1 MTATLSRQTTKA
13 TKEPFVVFAETIS
26 ANYARMSQLELY
38 EIGLET
44 ELWDTYLAAFPAG
57 TNNVFR
63 TQTSHDCRYCRSFV
77 KGLGHIVNVVNN
89 QVITVW
95 DNCDHLAEPYAT
107 VARQL
112 AATVRS
118 KPVIKVFRSVEP
130 SYGRL
135 PNTDAHNP
143 LITWTHFYGVVGSK
157 HLTNGAYLNDS
168 YESLSKGLAEF
179 TVEILTEVID
189 VIEDCNGIYRGL
201 EFLNK
206 LKAYLKLAQDYTTTP
221 NKNLFVWENVGSKV
235 ARLRSE
241 VIGTLLADLAKGVDL
256 DQAIRLFGSK
266 MAPGVYKHPTAIATP
281 KMVDAALKTLR
292 DEDLESAI
300 ERRHARLSDL
310 SVADVLWVNNDASV
324 KMQDPLRA
332 MLLGETKRVT
342 KVKTTD
348 TLTIQQLLELR
359 PTKLELL
366 LKAEHLSRFVSL
378 TAAVHPEVN
387 PLFKWNNHF
396 GWSYDGNTTDS
407 LTQRVSK
414 AGGNIAAALRCSLG
428 WYNTDDLDL
437 HCNGPDGHI
446 YYNYKEGILDV
457 DMNVNNP
464 VRDAVENL
472 SWSAPKDGAYNISVQ
487 NWNKREPTD
496 VGFELEL
503 ATPDGRILK
512 YTHPRGLN
520 QQEKVQVLSWVVL
533 KGQVTDIKTYP
544 GVVVGEEKVID
555 KWGVKTNTPT
565 PVDTVL
571 LSPNHWENS
580 NKEGN
585 LHWFFILKDCL
596 NPDPTRG
603 IYNEFLRSSL
613 KKHRKVFEILA
624 SKTKC
629 PYSDQQLS
637 GVGFSATQKASV
649 QVLAD
654 SRPYEIQFS

>member
-1 MTATLSRQTTKA
+1 MTATLSRQTART

-38 EIGLET
+38 EVGLDT

-77 KGLGHIVNVVNN
+77 KGLGHVVNVVNN
-89 QVITVW
+89 HIITVW
-95 DNCDHLAEPYAT
+95 DGCDHLAEPYAT

-112 AATVRS
+112 AAAVKS
-118 KPVIKVFRSVEP
+118 KLITKAFYSQEP

-143 LITWTHFYGVVGSK
+143 QITWTHFYGVVASK
-157 HLTNGAYLNDS
+157 HRTHTHLNDS
-168 YESLSKGLAEF
+168 HESLSKGLAEF
-179 TVEILTEVID
+179 TTEILTQVID
-189 VIEDCNGIYRGL
+189 VIETCNGIYRGQ
-201 EFLNK
+201 EFLDK
-206 LKAYLKLAQDYTTTP
+206 LKAYLKLAEGYATTDR
-221 NKNLFVWENVGSKV
+221 KDLFVWENAGSKV

-241 VIGTLLADLAKGVDL
+241 VIGTLLSDLAKGVDL
-256 DQAIRLFGSK
+256 DQAIRSFGSK
-266 MAPGVYKHPTAIATP
+266 MAPGTYKHPTSIATP
-281 KMVDAALKTLR
+281 KMIDAALKTLR

-332 MLLGETKRVT
+332 LLLSETKKAT
-342 KVKTTD
+342 QVKTTS
-348 TLTIQQLLELR
+348 TLTIKQLLELR
-359 PTKLELL
+359 PSKLELL
-366 LKAEHLSRFVSL
+366 LKTEHLSRFVSL

-414 AGGNIAAALRCSLG
+414 AGGNTAAALRCSLG
-428 WYNTDDLDL
+428 WYNYDDLDI
-437 HCNGPDGHI
+437 HCNGPEGHV
-446 YYNYKEGILDV
+446 YYNNKLGILDV
-457 DMNVNNP
+457 DMNVSKP

-472 SWSAPKDGAYNISVQ
+472 SWSKPKDGEYTISVQ
-487 NWNKREPTD
+487 NFNRRESID

-503 ATPDGRILK
+503 ALPDGRVLS
-512 YTHPRGLN
+512 YTYARGLN
-520 QQEKVQVLSWVVL
+520 QQQKVIVLSWVVL
-533 KGQVTDIKTYP
+533 NGQVTNLKTYP
-544 GVVVGEEKVID
+544 GVVAGEEKVTD
-555 KWGVKTNTPT
+555 KWGVKTNTPV
-565 PVDTVL
+565 PVDTIL

-613 KKHRKVFEILA
+613 EKHRKVFEILA

-629 PYSDQQLS
+629 PYSDRQLS